1 MLRYLIALWDAQPGS
16 QVTIESERV
25 HAGLAVYALAA
36 HAVDCG
42 RGVLTLYEAGQPIP
56 AAPVVR
62 LMLEDAVTAGW
73 LTVYPQNFPALVKKG
88 VDERRKLFQDLM
100 KRDDF
105 REWAA
110 PMHAASQ
117 AMLDEDLADAGGFV
131 LDQRMNA
138 LEGTDGLYSH
148 YRLLTRHSH
157 AGMGVADLYLTNDD
171 TSPMGVGLR
180 SFGALPEAGGTIGIA
195 AAMLTATLI
204 AWDSSRLDRQWEA
217 ELTDLAERM
226 GVRTS
231 WRPADESP

>member
-1 MLRYLIALWDAQPGS
+1 
-16 QVTIESERV
+16 
-25 HAGLAVYALAA
+25 
-36 HAVDCG
+36 
-42 RGVLTLYEAGQPIP
+42 
-56 AAPVVR
+56 
-62 LMLEDAVTAGW
+62 MLEDAVTAGW

-157 AGMGVADLYLTNDD
+157 AGMASLTS
-171 TSPMGVGLR
+171 TSRTTTLHRWAWASAASERYRKQAAR
-180 SFGALPEAGGTIGIA
+180 SASLPPCSRPPSSPGIA
-195 AAMLTATLI
+195 RVSTG
-204 AWDSSRLDRQWEA
+204 SGRRS
-217 ELTDLAERM
+217 
-226 GVRTS
+226 
-231 WRPADESP
+231 